1 MLTCHR
7 HRLPPTNPH
16 STLPPPREGHVAIG
30 RAVPGHH
37 EPGGAPCRLGRRL
50 SRPAGLML
58 PSGWRAPRRGA
69 RSSDAFERVL
79 RSIRGVNHS
88 GGRLQVMR
96 SRKTACE
103 PAPPTPSTHANVQT
117 SKVSPPRTALL
128 TNLPC
133 RTRQG
138 KARQVRKPVELCAV
152 ESRRRVLSRE
162 LGGCKGSRAQ
172 HVETRE
178 RAHRHKVSTTQSR
191 IVS

>member
-16 STLPPPREGHVAIG
+16 STGPPPREGHVAIG
-30 RAVPGHH
+30 RAAPGHH

-117 SKVSPPRTALL
+117 SKVSSRPWGPL
-128 TNLPC
+128 TNFSC
-133 RTRQG
+133 RSHTGMGEQKSEDMRNG
-138 KARQVRKPVELCAV
+138 SNQVGSDGTLRHEPPE
-152 ESRRRVLSRE
+152 
-162 LGGCKGSRAQ
+162 GGN
-172 HVETRE
+172 RE
-178 RAHRHKVSTTQSR
+178 RLRNVTECEPMK
-191 IVS
+191 

>member
-16 STLPPPREGHVAIG
+16 STGPPPREGHVAIG
-30 RAVPGHH
+30 RAAPGHH
-37 EPGGAPCRLGRRL
+37 EPGGTPCRLGRRL

-88 GGRLQVMR
+88 GGRLQVVR

-117 SKVSPPRTALL
+117 SKVSSRPWGPL
-128 TNLPC
+128 TNFSC
-133 RTRQG
+133 RSHTGNQVTDRPRSAISAAERRLMLTPICAL
-138 KARQVRKPVELCAV
+138 KVRKCSFLLYLFAPFHLPP
-152 ESRRRVLSRE
+152 
-162 LGGCKGSRAQ
+162 
-172 HVETRE
+172 
-178 RAHRHKVSTTQSR
+178 
-191 IVS
+191 